1 MASFETIQ
9 MDVRDGVARVTFNR
23 PRRLNAFNE
32 AMSHELVEAADRLR
46 EDEEVQVVVLR
57 GSAGNFMGGAD
68 IGMLQEWSRLERGVL
83 RDRLAAGF
91 SPSLLEQLP
100 QPVIAA
106 VDGFALG
113 MGCEVSLACDLR
125 VATTRAEFG
134 LPEITLGVIPGA
146 GGSQR
151 LPHLIGR
158 TRAARVILTAERIT
172 AQEAADWG
180 LVNAVVEPDELDASV
195 DEIVESLRRLSP
207 LALRRAKACLV
218 ASSDR
223 TLYDGIDLELENF
236 VDAVGTQDAAEGT
249 SAFLEKRAPSFAGR

>member
-1 MASFETIQ
+1 MASFDTIQ
-9 MDVRDGVARVTFNR
+9 LDVRDGVARVTFDR

-32 AMSHELVEAADRLR
+32 AMSRELVQVADRLG
-46 EDEEVQVVVLR
+46 DDDEVQVVVLR

-68 IGMLQEWSRLERGVL
+68 IGMLQEWAQLERDTL
-83 RDRLAAGF
+83 HDRLTAGF
-91 SPSLLEQLP
+91 TPSMLEQLP
-100 QPVIAA
+100 QPIIAA

-125 VATTRAEFG
+125 VATTRAQFG

-172 AQEAADWG
+172 AQQAVDWG
-180 LVNAVVEPDELDASV
+180 LVNAVVESDGLDASV
-195 DEIVESLRRLSP
+195 DEMVESLRRLSP
-207 LALRRAKACLV
+207 LALSRAKACLV
-218 ASSDR
+218 ASSDC
-223 TLYDGIDLELENF
+223 TLYEGIDLELQNF
-236 VDAVGTQDAAEGT
+236 VEAVGTQDAAEGT